1 MMGVLNMM
9 KAISRIREGETW
21 QVGANMTGA
30 SPVTTI
36 YGTGMWSRLTM
47 FSTMRGYLA
56 GQGAGVTGQGQGGRH
71 DRGKPCHYYIRNVYR
86 FALGC
91 IFHELTNII
100 TVLLLLAATCLPR
113 SIVVTGLAPVMF
125 TRPHHVLLH
134 YPVSSCSCNAH
145 IPIMLLLAPV
155 ILPHV
160 PVLLLDAPSSLFSSP
175 LSTYQPT
182 FLPIDFYP

>member
-21 QVGANMTGA
+21 QVGENMAGA

-47 FSTMRGYLA
+47 FSTIRGYLA
-56 GQGAGVTGQGQGGRH
+56 GQGAGITGQVQGGRH

-125 TRPHHVLLH
+125 ARPHHAHLPPSCPTPLSCFVLPLSYCHTSLSCFSMPHQASSPHPFQHTKLH
-134 YPVSSCSCNAH
+134 
-145 IPIMLLLAPV
+145 
-155 ILPHV
+155 
-160 PVLLLDAPSSLFSSP
+160 SSL
-175 LSTYQPT
+175 STST
-182 FLPIDFYP
+182 RNI